1 MNHQTNMK
9 VLLVDPPFHAFFEY
23 DRWWYSYAS
32 AQIAA
37 YLRENGIKAYV
48 YDADKYFKKDPKT
61 QNRDEM
67 VQRQHLYLEGVQND
81 NHYIWKHFRKTLDE
95 INPDIVSVAT
105 WTSKMHSAFK
115 TLEICKE
122 FNPEMKT
129 CVGGYHASAKPEDFK
144 DNPLIDTIFTG
155 PAEFTMFEWIQ
166 NGCKENFVAANPRSI
181 DVTKLPL
188 PSRESLLYP
197 EHFTAT
203 DMSMIMTSRGCPY
216 DCTFCSNK
224 LLTGKKYQMRTIE
237 QVREEIEHLKNKYN
251 IKSLYVADANFI
263 GNIKKSLEM
272 AKLFKSFDLPWGCET
287 KINVITEEL
296 LERLISYGCTHL
308 SFGIETGTNA
318 GMKIINKRLTVEQ
331 VHRAS
336 KILNKYKMTWK
347 CFFIV
352 GFPHETLEDMEA
364 TRQLALNIGAS
375 YISLNS
381 FVPLPGTEIYTTH
394 KSTFEEISSEIY
406 EYNQLSPRATFLRGI
421 TPEQYKEKFTSILK
435 DFDHYNNEMK
445 AINDFHEKTKTN
457 Q

>member
-1 MNHQTNMK
+1 MK

-37 YLRENGIKAYV
+37 YLRENGIEAYV

-67 VQRQHLYLEGVQND
+67 VQRQHLYQDGVKND
-81 NHYIWKHFRKTLDE
+81 NHYIWKHFRHTLDK

-105 WTSKMHSAFK
+105 WTSKMQSAFK

-122 FNPEMKT
+122 FNPEMKI

-144 DNPLIDTIFTG
+144 HNPLIDTIFTG
-155 PAEFTMFEWIQ
+155 PAEFTMLEWIV
-166 NGCKENFVAANPRSI
+166 NGCKEKFVAANPRSI
-181 DVTKLPL
+181 DVTKLPP

-216 DCTFCSNK
+216 DCTFCSNR
-224 LLTGKKYQMRTIE
+224 LLTGKKYQMRTIDH
-237 QVREEIEHLKNKYN
+237 VKEEIEHIKNKYN

-263 GNIKKSLEM
+263 GDIKKSLEM

-287 KINVITEEL
+287 KINVITKEL
-296 LERLISYGCTHL
+296 LEKLISYGCTHL

-318 GMKIINKRLTVEQ
+318 GMKILNKKITVEQ
-331 VHRAS
+331 VYRAS
-336 KILNKYKMTWK
+336 KILNKYKMIWK

-352 GFPHETLEDMEA
+352 GFPHETLEDIEA
-364 TRQLALNIGAS
+364 TRQLALSIGAS

-381 FVPLPGTEIYTTH
+381 FVPLPGTEIYNTY
-394 KSTFEEISSEIY
+394 KSKFDEMSSEIY

-421 TPEQYKEKFTSILK
+421 SPENYKEKFISILK
-435 DFDHYNNEMK
+435 DFDNYNNSMK
-445 AINDFHEKTKTN
+445 AVEDFHEKKQKN
-457 Q
+457 L